1 MMKRVIFALLIL
13 GGLGGS
19 ALAVSGLTA
28 TSAAANCPA
37 HTT

>member
-19 ALAVSGLTA
+19 VLAASGLTA
-28 TSAAANCPA
+28 TSAAACQDR
-37 HTT
+37 TS

>member
-19 ALAVSGLTA
+19 TIAVSGLTA
-28 TSAAANCPA
+28 TSAAACGAA